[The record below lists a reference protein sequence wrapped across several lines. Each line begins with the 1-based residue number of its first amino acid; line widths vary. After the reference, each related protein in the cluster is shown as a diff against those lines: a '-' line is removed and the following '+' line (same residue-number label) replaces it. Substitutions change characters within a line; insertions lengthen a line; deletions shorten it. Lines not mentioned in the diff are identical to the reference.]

1 MDFSRLKEGLSKLL
15 AVKRKSG
22 GSILQPM
29 PRVLPPIGS
38 APQQQQQ
45 QSGLM
50 EAASSSSPLPAAV
63 DPALLELFLGD
74 RVPSG
79 TLRAGAPRPL
89 GRKNLT
95 GLDHAHPLQPLFH
108 GRASRNAADGSSS
121 SSMAPAPPAVAK
133 ATGEGATKPLK
144 ARRCGKALHGV
155 SLKPSGRPDDK
166 NSCRADVM
174 LDQEKDR
181 DAMLKSL
188 NIMQKMKEWLR
199 QESIRVAEEMRL
211 TNIDLNSCVMVA
223 DHSGSFAGNLRTPL
237 EQSALPSVGA
247 STVPTVPTVPA
258 PPQALSTNNGQF
270 RSRVPRFKKTSA
282 VSVATAVEEP
292 KSVESVA
299 VRRQEGRKVEEVKEM
314 KKTVREVKQ
323 TKERERQQA
332 KKVPQPARR
341 SPVPHPEQTL
351 LQAFRLLSTD
361 DWEKKVEGLNSIR
374 RLCTHHTEVLL
385 PRLHDLCLAV
395 TKEVKNL
402 RSVVSRV
409 AMLTLAHLF
418 TNLGQGMDPEVEG
431 TAQVLLQKAGEAN
444 SFLREDAE
452 MALSHMVLCVSPSR
466 SMAALINTGLKHRCA
481 AVRSSAAQHLGVL
494 AEAVGSSR
502 LLSGRK
508 ELTDRFVHA
517 ISCFALDSAQEVR
530 WTHARDTLALLASH
544 PDIIKMVEKFAP
556 KRDQNSIKDIINK
569 CQCR

>member
-1 MDFSRLKEGLSKLL
+1 MDFSRLKEGLSRLL
-15 AVKRKSG
+15 AVKRKSS

-45 QSGLM
+45 QQQSGLL
-50 EAASSSSPLPAAV
+50 EAASSSSTLPAAV
-63 DPALLELFLGD
+63 DPALLELLLGD

-79 TLRAGAPRPL
+79 TLKAGAPRPL
-89 GRKNLT
+89 GRRNLT
-95 GLDHAHPLQPLFH
+95 GLDHAHPLQPLLH
-108 GRASRNAADGSSS
+108 GRASRNAANGSSS
-121 SSMAPAPPAVAK
+121 SFMKPAPPA
-133 ATGEGATKPLK
+133 GALPL
-144 ARRCGKALHGV
+144 
-155 SLKPSGRPDDK
+155 
-166 NSCRADVM
+166 
-174 LDQEKDR
+174 
-181 DAMLKSL
+181 
-188 NIMQKMKEWLR
+188 
-199 QESIRVAEEMRL
+199 
-211 TNIDLNSCVMVA
+211 
-223 DHSGSFAGNLRTPL
+223 LRT
-237 EQSALPSVGA
+237 S
-247 STVPTVPTVPA
+247 TVPTVPA
-258 PPQALSTNNGQF
+258 PPQATKPLASNDGQF
-270 RSRVPRFKKTSA
+270 PSRVPRFRKTST
-282 VSVATAVEEP
+282 VSVATAVEVQT
-292 KSVESVA
+292 SVESVA
-299 VRRQEGRKVEEVKEM
+299 VRKDKGRKVEEVKEV

-323 TKERERQQA
+323 TRERERQQA

-361 DWEKKVEGLNSIR
+361 DWEKKVEALNSIR

-402 RSVVSRV
+402 RSMVSRV
-409 AMLTLAHLF
+409 AMVTLAHLF
-418 TNLGQGMDPEVEG
+418 TNLGQGMDAEAEG

-444 SFLREDAE
+444 NFIREDAE

-481 AVRSSAAQHLGVL
+481 AVRASAAQHLGVL
-494 AEAVGSSR
+494 AETVGSSR
-502 LLSGRK
+502 LLCGRK
-508 ELTDRFVHA
+508 EMTDRFVHA

-556 KRDQNSIKDIINK
+556 KRDQKSIKDIINK
-569 CQCR
+569 FQCR